1 MEIYG
6 FFFGDSNRDRKARD
20 SWRPSVIAKNAL
32 SPINEYRTCFGCGGS
47 GSRTFE
53 CCPCGTGRF
62 ERPAQPCFNCT
73 GQKFNQPCRR
83 CNGSGNFK
91 PAILDACRKCIG
103 SRQFSAT
110 CKKCNGASQFTG
122 TCRKRKGSG
131 WHMRCR

>member
-20 SWRPSVIAKNAL
+20 SWRPSVIAMNAL

-62 ERPAQPCFNCT
+62 ERPAEPVLYL
-73 GQKFNQPCRR
+73 RSHR
-83 CNGSGNFK
+83 HEVR
-91 PAILDACRKCIG
+91 PALSSLQRV
-103 SRQFSAT
+103 R
-110 CKKCNGASQFTG
+110 
-122 TCRKRKGSG
+122 
-131 WHMRCR
+131 